1 MSRRPGVRWKT
12 ILSNQ
17 CDPDLNGDLKI
28 EFQDLGLL
36 KQVFFSSGNNMD
48 ADFNVD
54 GKVDFADLGVMK
66 SMFFT
71 QPGPSGLVP

>member
-1 MSRRPGVRWKT
+1 
-12 ILSNQ
+12 
-17 CDPDLNGDLKI
+17 LNGDLKI